1 MVLYKNKCKDLI
13 AEFPI
18 VDCHITSLLVCPLQ
32 GAVLAGTSKGTL
44 RIYAWPMVEE
54 SLELELTQNNKVRIK
69 EPHFVEVIAHSYPI
83 VSICASHDEGYIFT
97 GSEDGTVLCFNFTSN
112 FEKDKR

>member
-1 MVLYKNKCKDLI
+1 MVLYKNRCKDLI

-18 VDCHITSLLVCPLQ
+18 TDCHITSLLVCPLQ
-32 GAVLAGTSKGTL
+32 GALLAGTSKGTL

-54 SLELELTQNNKVRIK
+54 SLELELAQNNKVRIK
-69 EPHFVEVIAHSYPI
+69 EPPFVEVIAHSYPV

-97 GSEDGTVLCFNFTSN
+97 GS
-112 FEKDKR
+112 

>member
-32 GAVLAGTSKGTL
+32 GALLAGTSKGTL